1 MNRKTVLFVL
11 AFLAL
16 GTLPAL
22 ADSIIYSGIDTWRTP
37 DDGNS
42 FTDYSSDPLP
52 AGFFCAGSQPFT
64 GRVEYKGVPLA
75 TGRPGALG
83 QTDTIVHR
91 LDNAELNARGVATTR
106 IQVRALSMVNRA
118 PIQTDC
124 GAFNVKVS
132 LDGRQP
138 MTVMKIF
145 RDGEEGGRFLAPLM
159 LRVKLT
165 FTPVGNNAAAPLV
178 ARRLVRLDADPRATW
193 TSDESK
199 RSVHQIGWINVD
211 TDGDGTPDTYLPGTS
226 NFLPGHSAFGGK
238 AAGHF
243 GHEVEE
249 PLRS

>member
-1 MNRKTVLFVL
+1 MKRKTAVFVL

-22 ADSIIYSGIDTWRTP
+22 AGSILYSGIDLWRTP
-37 DDGNS
+37 DTGNT
-42 FTDYSSDPLP
+42 FTEFASDPLP
-52 AGFFCAGSQPFT
+52 AGFFCSGSKAFT

-75 TGRPGALG
+75 TGKPGALG

-106 IQVRALSMVNRA
+106 IQVRALSLVNRA

-145 RDGEEGGRFLAPLM
+145 REGEEGGRFLAPLT

-165 FTPVGNNAAAPLV
+165 FTPVGNDGAAPLV
-178 ARRLVRLDADPRATW
+178 ARQLVHLDADPRATW

-199 RSVHQIGWINVD
+199 RSVQQVGWVKVD
-211 TDGDGTPDTYLPGTS
+211 TDGDGAPDTYLPGTS
-226 NFLPGHSAFGGK
+226 NFVAGHSAFGGK
-238 AAGHF
+238 ADGHP
-243 GHEVEE
+243 GHEVIVI
-249 PLRS
+249 